1 MELTIGRYQIEEV
14 LGKGAMGKVYLAFDP
29 VIERHVALKTIRVD
43 RLDDLD
49 EREDF
54 VERFFREARIC
65 GKLRHPGAVTVH
77 DMGSHEDTPFIVME
91 LIRGHDLAQRLRNPL
106 PISRGEALAVI
117 DGMADTLDAAHE
129 LGIVHRDIKPQNVM
143 LTQEGRVKI
152 LDFGIAKLDGAELTQ
167 DGAFWGTPAYAA
179 PEQISERHADHR
191 ADIYAFGVLVHK
203 LLTGAE
209 IYATDNIKK
218 LFHLILNER
227 PRLMPAA
234 PHLGLDTAAL
244 HAILHKALAKDPT
257 ERYQRAGAFRDDL
270 IALFGMTRAQLA
282 ASVPALTPIAGEE
295 TTLTPAEAADWQDD
309 GAPSEDTLVTQRV
322 TEPVEAATERVL
334 RMRRQFEQ
342 ALSAGNLI
350 TARHLLRALERKQE
364 PIDNE
369 REALE
374 LAQAKLDAAKRS
386 VQERLIHHKRLAFGQ
401 QLEAGDEDAAQRLL
415 DSLIELGA
423 SVEDERRAL
432 ELHHEERSH
441 QAEEERMR
449 LHEALESGRLGS
461 AKVSLRRLRRLRMER
476 AEDEARVAELEQRQ
490 MHVARGRMDEIAKV
504 RDQFQEARQ
513 AGDPE
518 DAEQALEALK
528 ALGVAASKEE
538 AQLAELA
545 AKWVVD
551 HGDALSHLHQDL
563 EQAFASQDWNG
574 ASTLVRRMSLLGEE
588 ESATRQWQQRLDKAL
603 SKQRRSAIREL
614 ERAFEQALEEGD
626 TPHLRELQFKLEE
639 LGADTPLF
647 HWLVARAA
655 GQDPGPR
662 PGRRRRILM
671 LALLLGLSLALW
683 LLLVNRG
690 G

>member
-1 MELTIGRYQIEEV
+1 MESTIGRYQIEEV

-77 DMGSHEDTPFIVME
+77 DMGSHEDTPYIVME

-203 LLTGAE
+203 LLTGSE

-227 PRLMPAA
+227 PRLAPAS
-234 PHLGLDTAAL
+234 PQLGLETAAL
-244 HAILHKALAKDPT
+244 HAILHKALAKDPA
-257 ERYQRAGAFRDDL
+257 ERYQRAGALRDDL

-282 ASVPALTPIAGEE
+282 ATIPGLASMAAQASGTG
-295 TTLTPAEAADWQDD
+295 TQAEDWQGD
-309 GAPSEDTLVTQRV
+309 GQQTEDTLMTQRV
-322 TEPVEAATERVL
+322 VEPVEPAAERAA

-342 ALSAGNLI
+342 ALSEGNLI

-364 PIDNE
+364 PIDAE
-369 REALE
+369 RAALE
-374 LAQAKLDAAKRS
+374 QAQAKLDAAKRS
-386 VQERLIHHKRLAFGQ
+386 VHERLIHHKRLAFNQ

-415 DSLIELGA
+415 DSLLELGA
-423 SVEDERRAL
+423 SIEDERRAL
-432 ELHHEERSH
+432 ELHHEERNH

-449 LHEALESGRLGS
+449 LNEALDSGRLGS

-476 AEDEARVAELEQRQ
+476 SEDEARVADLEQRQ
-490 MHVARGRMDEIAKV
+490 MRVARGRMDEIAKV
-504 RDQFQEARQ
+504 RDQFQDARR

-518 DAEQALEALK
+518 DAEQALDALK

-563 EQAFASQDWNG
+563 EQAFASRDWNG

-588 ESATRQWQQRLDKAL
+588 DAATRQWQQRLDKAL
-603 SKQRRSAIREL
+603 QKQRRSAIREL

-626 TPHLRELQFKLEE
+626 TPHLRELQFKLAE
-639 LGADTPLF
+639 LGADSPLY

-655 GQDPGPR
+655 GQDAGPR
-662 PGRRRRILM
+662 PGRRRRLVLLTLL
-671 LALLLGLSLALW
+671 LALPLALW
-683 LLLVNRG
+683 LLAANGVL
-690 G
+690 